1 VLWCVTEAEWLT
13 VKEVLYL
20 QNWRDTSQKM
30 WFIMPPPLSGAL
42 SDDTVWRLSRSSE
55 LSRQQRCLGRLK
67 LASRGSP
74 CHTWLGHHFQGQK
87 VKGQGHKGGTYC
99 GGLLHSLLSL
109 QRSSRENKAAEN
121 KSSLP
126 LPLDVQK
133 LKAFSGSG
141 GFAPWPPDQRLCP
154 WTPLGVLPQNSRYR
168 FALPRSTWR

>member
-1 VLWCVTEAEWLT
+1 MCHGSWMADI
-13 VKEVLYL
+13 EVLYL